1 MGLFDKFLKKT
12 EPEVISDSV
21 LSPCRGTLMELG
33 NVEDEVF
40 SQKAMGDGVAVEP
53 TEGTFYAPI
62 AGTLESVFPTGHA
75 YGIRS
80 SDGKEVLVH
89 IGIDTV
95 ELNGKGFTLHV
106 KQGDKVKAGDKIVT
120 ADLNVIRE
128 AGYKATTMLIQTD
141 NDFRMQV
148 TAPYEAAVTEATEVM
163 KLTK

>member
-1 MGLFDKFLKKT
+1 MGLFDKFIKKA

-21 LSPCRGTLMELG
+21 LSPCRGTLIELDK
-33 NVEDEVF
+33 VEDEVF

-53 TEGTFYAPI
+53 SEGTFYAPI
-62 AGTLESVFPTGHA
+62 SGTLESVFPTGHA

-80 SDGKEVLVH
+80 TDGKEVLVH
-89 IGIDTV
+89 IGLDTV

-106 KQGDKVKAGDKIVT
+106 KQGDKVKAGDKVVT

-141 NDFRMQV
+141 GDFRMNV